1 MEARS
6 TVERREL
13 RNGSK
18 AAPDGVRAQLHGMW
32 SSVAGAWGA
41 NVDYVDAR
49 GAHVTARMLELARPA
64 QGERVLELACGP
76 GGPGLAA
83 APLVAPGG
91 EVVQSDV
98 SAEMTA
104 IATARAAERGLGN
117 VTGRVLDLEEI
128 DEPDDAY
135 DVVLCREGL
144 MLVPDPARAA
154 REIGRVLRPGGRAVL
169 TVWGPRARNPWLA
182 VVFDVV
188 GAHLG
193 APMPPR
199 GSRTRS
205 RSTIPPGS
213 AACLRRPACPMSMWA
228 SCRPVRR
235 RLGGRMVGADVHAR
249 GAARQEARCAPRRS
263 SPGAPRP
270 SSRPSPSTRH
280 RRGSRSLASRW
291 SHLPAPDASPSGGA
305 EAAHRQ
311 GFRSLI
317 ESVTHPHGA
326 GRRSSPSV
334 ERCGAR

>member
-1 MEARS
+1 MEAKS

-13 RNGSK
+13 RNGSE
-18 AAPDGVRAQLHGMW
+18 AASDGLRAQLHGMW

-49 GAHVTARMLELARPA
+49 GARVTARMLELARPA

-128 DEPDDAY
+128 DEPDDAF

-188 GAHLG
+188 GAQLG
-193 APMPPR
+193 APMPPPGIPHPFSLDDPDR
-199 GSRTRS
+199 LGRLLTEAGLFAVEVGELPTPYVAASADEWWERTCALAG
-205 RSTIPPGS
+205 PL
-213 AACLRRPACPMSMWA
+213 A
-228 SCRPVRR
+228 R
-235 RLGGRMVGADVHAR
+235 RLAALPD
-249 GAARQEARCAPRRS
+249 GAARSLRARAREAVAEYETPAGLEI
-263 SPGAPRP
+263 PG
-270 SSRPSPSTRH
+270 
-280 RRGSRSLASRW
+280 L
-291 SHLPAPDASPSGGA
+291 
-305 EAAHRQ
+305 
-311 GFRSLI
+311 SLI
-317 ESVTHPHGA
+317 AS
-326 GRRSSPSV
+326 
-334 ERCGAR
+334 ARA

>member
-13 RNGSK
+13 RNSSE
-18 AAPDGVRAQLHGMW
+18 AAPDGLRAQLHEMW

-41 NVDYVDAR
+41 NVEYVDAR
-49 GAHVTARMLELARPA
+49 GAGVTARMLELAQPA

-188 GAHLG
+188 GAQLG
-193 APMPPR
+193 APMPPPGIPHPFSLDDPDR
-199 GSRTRS
+199 LGRLLTGAGLSDVEVGELPTPYVAASADEWWERTCALAG
-205 RSTIPPGS
+205 PL
-213 AACLRRPACPMSMWA
+213 A
-228 SCRPVRR
+228 R
-235 RLGGRMVGADVHAR
+235 RLAALPD
-249 GAARQEARCAPRRS
+249 GAARALRARAREAIAEYETPAGLEI
-263 SPGAPRP
+263 PGV
-270 SSRPSPSTRH
+270 
-280 RRGSRSLASRW
+280 
-291 SHLPAPDASPSGGA
+291 
-305 EAAHRQ
+305 
-311 GFRSLI
+311 SLI
-317 ESVTHPHGA
+317 AS
-326 GRRSSPSV
+326 
-334 ERCGAR
+334 ARA

>member
-6 TVERREL
+6 TVERREP
-13 RNGSK
+13 RNSSE
-18 AAPDGVRAQLHGMW
+18 AAPDGLRAQLHGMW

-41 NVDYVDAR
+41 NVEYVDAR
-49 GAHVTARMLELARPA
+49 GARVTARMLELAQPA

-117 VTGRVLDLEEI
+117 VTGRVLDLEGI

-154 REIGRVLRPGGRAVL
+154 REIGRVLRPDGRAVL

-188 GAHLG
+188 GAQLG
-193 APMPPR
+193 APMPPPGIPHPFSLDDPDR
-199 GSRTRS
+199 LGRLLTEAGLSDVEVGELPTPYVAASADEWWERTCALAG
-205 RSTIPPGS
+205 PL
-213 AACLRRPACPMSMWA
+213 A
-228 SCRPVRR
+228 R
-235 RLGGRMVGADVHAR
+235 RLAALPD
-249 GAARQEARCAPRRS
+249 GAARALRARAREAVAEYETPAGLEI
-263 SPGAPRP
+263 PGV
-270 SSRPSPSTRH
+270 
-280 RRGSRSLASRW
+280 
-291 SHLPAPDASPSGGA
+291 
-305 EAAHRQ
+305 
-311 GFRSLI
+311 SLI
-317 ESVTHPHGA
+317 AS
-326 GRRSSPSV
+326 
-334 ERCGAR
+334 ARA

>member
-193 APMPPR
+193 APMPPPGIPHPFSLDDPAR
-199 GSRTRS
+199 LGRLLTEAGLSDVHVGELPTPYVAASADEWWERTC
-205 RSTIPPGS
+205 TLAGPL
-213 AACLRRPACPMSMWA
+213 A
-228 SCRPVRR
+228 R
-235 RLGGRMVGADVHAR
+235 RLAALPD
-249 GAARQEARCAPRRS
+249 GAARALRARAREAVAEYETPAGLEI
-263 SPGAPRP
+263 PGL
-270 SSRPSPSTRH
+270 
-280 RRGSRSLASRW
+280 SLVAS
-291 SHLPAPDASPSGGA
+291 
-305 EAAHRQ
+305 
-311 GFRSLI
+311 
-317 ESVTHPHGA
+317 
-326 GRRSSPSV
+326 
-334 ERCGAR
+334 ARA

>member
-1 MEARS
+1 MEAKG

-13 RNGSK
+13 RNGSE
-18 AAPDGVRAQLHGMW
+18 AAPDGLRAQLHGMW

-41 NVDYVDAR
+41 NVEYVDAR
-49 GAHVTARMLELARPA
+49 GARVTARMLELARPA

-188 GAHLG
+188 GAQLG
-193 APMPPR
+193 APMPPP
-199 GSRTRS
+199 G
-205 RSTIPPGS
+205 IPHPFS
-213 AACLRRPACPMSMWA
+213 LDDPD
-228 SCRPVRR
+228 
-235 RLGGRMVGADVHAR
+235 RLGRLLTEAGLSDVEVGELETPYVAASADEWWERTCALAGPLAR
-249 GAARQEARCAPRRS
+249 KLAALPDGAARSLRARAREAVAEYETPAGLEI
-263 SPGAPRP
+263 PGV
-270 SSRPSPSTRH
+270 
-280 RRGSRSLASRW
+280 SLVAS
-291 SHLPAPDASPSGGA
+291 
-305 EAAHRQ
+305 
-311 GFRSLI
+311 
-317 ESVTHPHGA
+317 
-326 GRRSSPSV
+326 
-334 ERCGAR
+334 ARA